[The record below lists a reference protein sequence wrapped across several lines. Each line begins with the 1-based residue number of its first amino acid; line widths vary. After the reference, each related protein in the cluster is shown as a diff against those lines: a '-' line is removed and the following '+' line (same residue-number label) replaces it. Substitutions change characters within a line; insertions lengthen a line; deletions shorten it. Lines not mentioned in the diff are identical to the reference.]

1 MSEQTGPGYD
11 GGYRGQ
17 VPPMPPSAPH
27 QGSPAGGYGPEGS
40 ASGVYGP
47 GAYGPPDY
55 RGGARRQPA
64 AVDAYGQPLYF
75 PVAAAPKG
83 LSIASLCCGIAAFLG
98 LGFFLLP
105 QLAAVLLGHLA
116 LLREPGG
123 RGLAIAGLVLGYIAI
138 AITLLV
144 VIVLGVAFSNADFVT
159 R

>member
-1 MSEQTGPGYD
+1 M
-11 GGYRGQ
+11 
-17 VPPMPPSAPH
+17 V
-27 QGSPAGGYGPEGS
+27 
-40 ASGVYGP
+40 
-47 GAYGPPDY
+47 
-55 RGGARRQPA
+55 
-64 AVDAYGQPLYF
+64 
-75 PVAAAPKG
+75 AAPKG

>member
-1 MSEQTGPGYD
+1 MTEQTGPGYD

-27 QGSPAGGYGPEGS
+27 QGVPACNYGPAG
-40 ASGVYGP
+40 SGMGGP

-55 RGGARRQPA
+55 RGGARQQPP
-64 AVDAYGQPLYF
+64 AVDAYGQPLYY
-75 PVAAAPKG
+75 PVPAAPKG
-83 LSIASLCCGIAAFLG
+83 LSIASLCCGLAAFLG